1 MQVRTLV
8 CKSMTWTT
16 VWDGLGEIRVK
27 AVDFLEP

>member
-16 VWDGLGEIRVK
+16 VWDGLGEIRAK